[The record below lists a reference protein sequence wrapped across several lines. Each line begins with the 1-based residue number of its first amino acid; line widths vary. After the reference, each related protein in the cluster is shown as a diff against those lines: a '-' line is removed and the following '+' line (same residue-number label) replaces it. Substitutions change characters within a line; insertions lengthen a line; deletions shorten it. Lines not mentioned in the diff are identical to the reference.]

1 MVTIGYL
8 SSNQVYRIS
17 DDLAEQSLAE
27 QSLFL
32 EWQSNLPLLEEK
44 KTLANSLL
52 SDVIYHIAIRYLAEQ
67 SLAEQSLFLERQ
79 SNLSLLEVL

>member
-32 EWQSNLPLLEEK
+32 EWQSNLPLLEVYRI
-44 KTLANSLL
+44 
-52 SDVIYHIAIRYLAEQ
+52 SDDLAEQ
-67 SLAEQSLFLERQ
+67 SLAEQSLFLEWQ
-79 SNLSLLEVL
+79 SNLPLLEVL